1 MRRPGPR
8 PAKGEG
14 VAGPRRS
21 REPEHPLD
29 CHERALRLL
38 SVRPRSRHELGS
50 RLLLAGFEAE
60 AVREELDRLE
70 AVGLLDDASFARAV
84 AEHQVKVRHAGRRA
98 VFSALAARGSTGGPS
113 RRRSRRSA
121 ATRRC
126 GPRLARERARRLAGH
141 RPRRRTRGSWDSCS
155 AGATTARSHVPR
167 LGRRFRGPRKTT
179 EAPPLRFRVLPA
191 AGSRAASLHEA
202 TSDRSSSNRA

>member
-1 MRRPGPR
+1 MAR
-8 PAKGEG
+8 A
-14 VAGPRRS
+14 RRS
-21 REPEHPLD
+21 RRRAPARR

-38 SVRPRSRHELGS
+38 SVRPRSRRELGS

-126 GPRLARERARRLAGH
+126 GPRLARERARRLAGLPPEKAYA
-141 RPRRRTRGSWDSCS
+141 RLVGLLQRRGYD
-155 AGATTARSHVPR
+155 ARSHVPR
-167 LGRRFRGPRKTT
+167 LGRRFRGPP
-179 EAPPLRFRVLPA
+179 E
-191 AGSRAASLHEA
+191 
-202 TSDRSSSNRA
+202 DD

>member
-1 MRRPGPR
+1 L
-8 PAKGEG
+8 
-14 VAGPRRS
+14 AGPRRS
-21 REPEHPLD
+21 RDPEHPLD

-98 VFSALAARGSTGGPS
+98 VFSALAAKGVDRGTIEETLASLGGDEAV
-113 RRRSRRSA
+113 RA
-121 ATRRC
+121 EE
-126 GPRLARERARRLAGH
+126 LARERARRLAGLPPEKAYA
-141 RPRRRTRGSWDSCS
+141 RLVGLLQRRGYDGSV
-155 AGATTARSHVPR
+155 ARS
-167 LGRRFRGPRKTT
+167 
-179 EAPPLRFRVLPA
+179 A
-191 AGSRAASLHEA
+191 ARSAVS
-202 TSDRSSSNRA
+202 RSSEDD